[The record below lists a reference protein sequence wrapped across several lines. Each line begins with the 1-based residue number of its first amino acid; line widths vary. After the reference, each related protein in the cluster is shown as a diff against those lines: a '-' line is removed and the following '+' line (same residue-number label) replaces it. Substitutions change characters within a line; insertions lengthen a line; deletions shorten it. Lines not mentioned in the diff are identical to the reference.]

1 MSDNLNKWLNS
12 DVINDGNNLKS
23 TDESILKL
31 GNSHRPYNRSI
42 MHEWERPIMELDAK
56 LVTQNGGS
64 ILNVGYGMGIIDNYI
79 RSHNPKKHTVIEVH
93 PQIAEIAR
101 SKGYNVI
108 EGDWMDII
116 DDFIKNEIKF
126 DGVYFDT
133 YSFDRPDW
141 FLFSKRVSEILNPE
155 GVYSYFNA
163 AAAHSQ
169 GVAKYLKS
177 KGWNFKK
184 YEIEVER
191 INIIEETE
199 VPELYTHVCIS
210 WKRNRLFNNI

>member
-12 DVINDGNNLKS
+12 NAINDRNTLKS
-23 TDESILKL
+23 TDDSVLKL
-31 GNSHRPYNRSI
+31 GNSQLPYNRSI

-101 SKGYNVI
+101 SNGYNVI

-141 FLFSKRVSEILNPE
+141 FLFSKRVSEILNSE

-163 AAAHSQ
+163 DAARSQ

-191 INIIEETE
+191 INIIEEIE

-210 WKRNRLFNNI
+210 WKRNRLFNNM